1 MGGVR
6 VSGQF
11 PQKFHERLR
20 AFLDFCDNELKYESA
35 RYRLHYD
42 GAIVSSVVTP
52 NNSWLLHGDG
62 AIVYVL
68 IAQ

>member
-1 MGGVR
+1 MR

-11 PQKFHERLR
+11 PQKFHEQLR
-20 AFLDFCDNELKYESA
+20 AFLNFWDNELKYESA
-35 RYRLHYD
+35 KYRLHDD
-42 GAIVSSVVTP
+42 GAMASSVVTP

-68 IAQ
+68 MAQ